1 MEFVIGLII
10 MFLFGFLV
18 FSIIRSG
25 IILINIE
32 NIILYL
38 KNENKYRKEKRNLIL
53 CIKVIY
59 KEYAK
64 KYGIALII
72 IDTLALLCIL
82 SFIIFLILSSAY
94 MLGSIIIEK

>member
-1 MEFVIGLII
+1 MEIVIGLII

-25 IILINIE
+25 SILVNIE

-38 KNENKYRKEKRNLIL
+38 KNENKYRKEKRNIIF
-53 CIKVIY
+53 CIKEVY
-59 KEYAK
+59 KEYTK
-64 KYGIALII
+64 KYGIVKTI
-72 IDTLALLCIL
+72 IDTLALLYIL
-82 SFIIFLILSSAY
+82 AFIIFLILSSAY

>member
-1 MEFVIGLII
+1 MEIVIGLII
-10 MFLFGFLV
+10 IFLFGFLV

-53 CIKVIY
+53 YIKVIY